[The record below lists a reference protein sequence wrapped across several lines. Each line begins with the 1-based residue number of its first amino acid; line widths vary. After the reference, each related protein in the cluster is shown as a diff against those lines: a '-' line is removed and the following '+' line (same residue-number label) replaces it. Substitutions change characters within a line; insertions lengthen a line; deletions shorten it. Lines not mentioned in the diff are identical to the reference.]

1 MNTQNSYKNILNI
14 KLFLLIFFI
23 FQQIISIRIFF
34 SSKYIVFDP
43 LISWIFYV
51 FLSSLIFWYFLNTK
65 NLLNIFT
72 NKIFFSLIVFSLLII
87 FFKLYPIADNMKY
100 LNMGIDQDDCFLV
113 FIDNFKQKQFLYSL
127 TYLGNPCST
136 GLLEFIIYFPVIFW
150 KNYFSLIP
158 IISISIFYFILSKEL
173 SSKIAVLFCLTQFCN
188 LIYLEMGIA
197 GSDFIMIGV
206 AYIASLRLASLG
218 FRNKNFLY
226 LISSFVLFC
235 FFYGSRSIFLLILPF
250 NIYLF
255 WLSFGNKIFKLFIP
269 VIILTAL
276 SYLIPFFVN
285 SEMYTPFHLFGKL
298 YSLMFPFKYILAFGF
313 VLILLIEIKY
323 KILMKN
329 LIQKNNNLFFHVLI
343 LTIPLLLAI
352 FSSLLQ
358 TNDFAGW
365 EELNYSLIFLPSIF
379 YFTAIK
385 YKKELQLIF

>member
-72 NKIFFSLIVFSLLII
+72 NKIFFSLIV
-87 FFKLYPIADNMKY
+87 FKLYPIADNMKY

-158 IISISIFYFILSKEL
+158 IISISIFYFILSRE
-173 SSKIAVLFCLTQFCN
+173 C
-188 LIYLEMGIA
+188 
-197 GSDFIMIGV
+197 
-206 AYIASLRLASLG
+206 
-218 FRNKNFLY
+218 
-226 LISSFVLFC
+226 
-235 FFYGSRSIFLLILPF
+235 P
-250 NIYLF
+250 
-255 WLSFGNKIFKLFIP
+255 
-269 VIILTAL
+269 
-276 SYLIPFFVN
+276 
-285 SEMYTPFHLFGKL
+285 
-298 YSLMFPFKYILAFGF
+298 
-313 VLILLIEIKY
+313 
-323 KILMKN
+323 
-329 LIQKNNNLFFHVLI
+329 
-343 LTIPLLLAI
+343 
-352 FSSLLQ
+352 FSS
-358 TNDFAGW
+358 
-365 EELNYSLIFLPSIF
+365 YS
-379 YFTAIK
+379 A
-385 YKKELQLIF
+385 